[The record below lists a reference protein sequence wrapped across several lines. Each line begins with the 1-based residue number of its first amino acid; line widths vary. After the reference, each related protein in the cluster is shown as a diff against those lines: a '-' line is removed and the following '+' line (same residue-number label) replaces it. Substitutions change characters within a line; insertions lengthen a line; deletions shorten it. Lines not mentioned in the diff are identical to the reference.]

1 MSRWVVALALAGAV
15 SVSWSARADDDGLKK
30 DRPAPTVTKEEVPQE
45 EDENL
50 KTEEY
55 AFNPLRAEK
64 ELTVGNYYYK
74 KGSYRAAANRY
85 REATKWNPG
94 YSEAWLRLGEA
105 AAKQKDTVAEKE
117 AFAKYLE
124 ISPDA
129 KDAPEIRKKLEK
141 LK

>member
-15 SVSWSARADDDGLKK
+15 AVSWRARADDGLKK
-30 DRPAPTVTKEEVPQE
+30 NRPAPTATKEQVPQE

-55 AFNPLRAEK
+55 SFNPLRAEK
-64 ELTVGNYYYK
+64 ELTVGNYYFK

-94 YSEAWLRLGEA
+94 YGEAWLRLGEA
-105 AAKQKDTVAEKE
+105 AAKQKDTTAEKE